1 MVGGEGLGWLEL
13 ELSLLLLFWLFLLNL
28 LFLPNSHSFLLLPQ
42 LHHTHMMPILTLH
55 QILLNQ
61 PRHKLP
67 ILHQPPQLLQH
78 LPKLQLLLDITPM
91 VNRREQPLQK
101 FQSFI
106 ADRHSVGDGDLM
118 DDFVDA
124 VGGEALVFYFLE
136 G

>member
-1 MVGGEGLGWLEL
+1 
-13 ELSLLLLFWLFLLNL
+13 
-28 LFLPNSHSFLLLPQ
+28 
-42 LHHTHMMPILTLH
+42 
-55 QILLNQ
+55 
-61 PRHKLP
+61 
-67 ILHQPPQLLQH
+67 
-78 LPKLQLLLDITPM
+78 M

-136 G
+136 GWEDYGFECFVREGGFDAFQSDAEG